1 MRYETSSHTRG
12 GMATDARSDLE
23 ELRIAIERYAIA
35 VQPQPVQLAS
45 GGWSNYYAD
54 VRVLTLHP
62 RYAKLIGAFMA
73 PAVIESGAEAIGGMA
88 MGCIALASAISASAL
103 ERGVTLPTF
112 FVRPEP
118 KAHGPSAK
126 SAISQSV
133 AAYGDR
139 DDSPLVRPG
148 RKVAVVEDTVT
159 QGGSALKAVEAIQ
172 AEGCDVVLV
181 MAVVERHEGG
191 GRLFRERGIPFKR
204 LFHTDEHGAL
214 HVDAEIASRLSH

>member
-1 MRYETSSHTRG
+1 MPGTTTAAQRL
-12 GMATDARSDLE
+12 A
-23 ELRIAIERYAIA
+23 ELKSAVERYAIA

-62 RYAKLIGAFMA
+62 RYAKLIGEFMA
-73 PAVIESGAEAIGGMA
+73 PALIDSGAEAIGGMA
-88 MGCIALASAISASAL
+88 MGCIALASAISAAAL
-103 ERGVTLPTF
+103 ERGITLPTF
-112 FVRPEP
+112 FVRPQP
-118 KAHGPSAK
+118 KDHGPSAK
-126 SAISQSV
+126 SAISQSI

-172 AEGCDVVLV
+172 AEGCEVVLV
-181 MAVVERHEGG
+181 MSVVERHEGG

-204 LFHTDEHGAL
+204 LFYTDEQGA
-214 HVDAEIASRLSH
+214 VYADDDVARGRPEA